1 MMAPRSSFSGRASSR
16 DPKPKLSASGPP
28 LRGTAAN
35 NNIVKPLPEPAS
47 TTVIIMVSA
56 LLLALGLLATRHVNG
71 VPAPLP
77 EDLQGDAAAA
87 AVSCTSQGIAP
98 ILSSFPQAG
107 ITLTLERASAVGA
120 GGSFGE
126 GAGNLGAPYP
136 ATRLPAV
143 CAVIVRVRN
152 ATDQP
157 ASDFRFGLLLPTAS
171 GAWNGRF
178 LAIGNGGFV
187 GGINWPFMASGP
199 HYGFATMS
207 TDTGH
212 NSAGFD
218 LSWGRGRPA
227 DLYEWGYR
235 AMRGSVAAAKHV
247 TQGFYGSSPRRS
259 YFTGCSTG
267 GRQGLKAIQGEPDSF
282 DGALIG
288 APAWDTKHLMPWAT
302 KIGKDNLRSDGS
314 LIFDPTDTSVGGP
327 LDTLRRQVSLQCD
340 GRDGVT
346 DNIVSSPELCTLNYT
361 TFTCRPGQVTAC
373 LTGEQVK
380 LVQAFYSDYSLADGS
395 LVHNGM
401 ELSSEAELNN
411 WATYLSNPAVANVQ
425 YERNFLYND
434 TTWSLSQ
441 YSEDVVRDSR
451 RVNPGQASADSF
463 DLRPFRARG
472 AKVILYHG
480 MGDGL
485 VPTRSTTHY
494 YNRTREVT
502 GGGQGLDDFL
512 RYFLVP
518 GMGHC
523 WFSPAATNAPW
534 MFGGVGQATALAAVA
549 GAPAEFTRPSPP
561 GTPLFRSDPDYDA
574 LRLLVAWVEDGAAPE
589 VLKAAAYTAGWRV
602 ARTRKLCPYP
612 RKAVLVDAAR
622 EDDEAGWVCR

>member
-1 MMAPRSSFSGRASSR
+1 
-16 DPKPKLSASGPP
+16 
-28 LRGTAAN
+28 
-35 NNIVKPLPEPAS
+35 
-47 TTVIIMVSA
+47 MVSA

-77 EDLQGDAAAA
+77 DGPEDLQGGDAAAAAAA
-87 AVSCTSQGIAP
+87 AVSCNSQGITP
-98 ILSSFPQAG
+98 ILGSFPQAG
-107 ITLTLERASAVGA
+107 VTLTLERASSVGA

-126 GAGNLGAPYP
+126 GASNLGSPYP

-157 ASDFRFGLLLPTAS
+157 ASDFRFGLFLPTAS

-178 LAIGNGGFV
+178 LAVGNGGFL

-235 AMRGSVAAAKHV
+235 AVRGSVAAAKHV
-247 TQGFYGSSPRRS
+247 TAGFYGQQQQQPLRRS

-267 GRQGLKAIQGEPDSF
+267 GRQALKAIQGDPDSF

-302 KIGKDNLRSDGS
+302 KVGRDNLASDGS
-314 LIFDPTDTSVGGP
+314 LVFDPTDTSAGGP
-327 LDTLRRQVSLQCD
+327 LDTLRRQVDLQCD

-346 DNIVSSPELCTLNYT
+346 DSIVSSPELCALNYT
-361 TFTCRPGQVTAC
+361 TFTCRPGQATGC
-373 LTGEQVK
+373 LTAEQVK
-380 LVQAFYSDYSLADGS
+380 VVQAMYSDYRLSSDGS

-401 ELSSEAELNN
+401 ELSSETEPNN
-411 WATYLSNPAVANVQ
+411 WASYLGDPAGANVQ
-425 YERNFLYND
+425 YERHFLYND
-434 TTWSLSQ
+434 TAWTLSRWS
-441 YSEDVVRDSR
+441 EAVVLDSR

-472 AKVILYHG
+472 GKVILYHG
-480 MGDGL
+480 VGDGL

-494 YNRTREVT
+494 YNQTRSVT
-502 GGGQGLDDFL
+502 GGNGGVDDFF

-523 WFSPAATNAPW
+523 WLSPSTTNAPW
-534 MFGGVGQATALAAVA
+534 MFGGVGQATVLAASS

-574 LRLLVAWVEDGAAPE
+574 LRKLMAWVEDGVAPDAI
-589 VLKAAAYTAGWRV
+589 KAVAYTTSWRV

-612 RKAVLVDAAR
+612 RKAVLVDAGR
-622 EDDEAGWVCR
+622 EDDEAGWECR